1 MEFCTA
7 GKINEQSYMHE
18 HVYCIFESCW
28 AWKLKIFITRKKL
41 SPCVVMDINE
51 TYCGDHCAIYINIDS
66 LGHTSETNIMLY
78 ANYISITKEEKRY
91 KVK

>member
-1 MEFCTA
+1 
-7 GKINEQSYMHE
+7 
-18 HVYCIFESCW
+18 
-28 AWKLKIFITRKKL
+28 
-41 SPCVVMDINE
+41 MDINE